1 MARKPRKKHRD
12 EPTRLGRFGLKVA
25 GLLAASTVRGWMST
39 VDFKGA
45 LYDPTVDPVDPRWRG
60 QKIYIFWHENILAPL
75 YLRGHCNLA
84 MLLSRHRDADI
95 LLETARHLG
104 FEFVRGSTGRGGV
117 SALRE
122 LERRGRHMNL
132 AITPDGPRG
141 PRRVLAQG
149 AIYLSSKLGMPL
161 VAMGFG
167 YDRPWRLPT
176 WDRFAIPK
184 PYSHARGVVSPAMVI
199 PPNLDRDGVEH
210 YRLKV
215 ERVLNRLTLEAAAWA
230 EAGTPK
236 IGEVVERPQPAW
248 SKLHRD
254 AHRAVPAAHITP
266 GGTGVSPVAAT
277 TSPQGRAR
285 HWQDASGTQ

>member
-1 MARKPRKKHRD
+1 M
-12 EPTRLGRFGLKVA
+12 KVA
-25 GLLAASTVRGWMST
+25 GFLAASTVRLWMSSL
-39 VDFKGA
+39 DYKGA
-45 LYDPTVDPVDPRWRG
+45 LYDPAVDPVDPRCRG
-60 QKIYIFWHENILAPL
+60 QKVYVFWHENILAPL

-95 LLETARHLG
+95 LLETARHMG
-104 FEFVRGSTGRGGV
+104 FEFVRGSSGGGGA

-122 LERRGRHMNL
+122 LERKGRHMNL

-149 AIYLSSKLGMPL
+149 PIYLASKLGMPL

-184 PYSHARGVVSPAMVI
+184 PYSHARGVISPAIVI
-199 PPNLDRDGVEH
+199 PPNLDREGVEH

-215 ERVLNRLTLEAAAWA
+215 ERLLNRLTCEAEAWA

-236 IGEVVERPQPAW
+236 ICEVPEKPQPAW
-248 SKLHRD
+248 SRLHPEAAD
-254 AHRAVPAAHITP
+254 TVPPAHLRGSSRVAV
-266 GGTGVSPVAAT
+266 
-277 TSPQGRAR
+277 R
-285 HWQDASGTQ
+285 